1 MAYSPIE
8 QHSRDLDIFL
18 RDSDKFIHFASAGGM
33 LPEGAVNS
41 DVYNNLVIEELSQDN
56 SDSEIEINPNISEL
70 LSLTDDDLT
79 DYLASF
85 VEMAK
90 KGFFS
95 YDKSKLGDFEDQTFH
110 LVAKPK
116 SPIKPNVLYEKFKS
130 FEKIINTQ
138 KVFPTEFEVFDIS
151 EYI

>member
-1 MAYSPIE
+1 MAYSLIE

-18 RDSDKFIHFASAGGM
+18 CDSDKFIHLASAGGM
-33 LPEGAVNS
+33 LPERAVNS
-41 DVYNNLVIEELSQDN
+41 DIYNNLVIEELSQDN
-56 SDSEIEINPNISEL
+56 SDFEIEINPNISEL
-70 LSLTDDDLT
+70 LNLTDDGLA
-79 DYLASF
+79 DYLVSF

-116 SPIKPNVLYEKFKS
+116 FLIKPSLLYEKFKS

-138 KVFPTEFEVFDIS
+138 KVFPTEFEIFDIS
-151 EYI
+151 QYI